1 MAMTEH
7 ARATAD
13 ACYMIDTGAQRF
25 RAHDTADFWP
35 KMMAGE
41 IEGEAL
47 VSFFRMESDF
57 PHWEMHPEGDELFV
71 LHSGEIKV
79 VLEQDGAETVFRLKA
94 RQTCV
99 IPRGAWHFAYCV
111 APGDLTVITF
121 GEGTQHRAVDG
132 APGTA
137 A

>member
-1 MAMTEH
+1 MTDH
-7 ARATAD
+7 ARPMEQ
-13 ACYMIDTGAQRF
+13 ACYTIDTAARRF
-25 RAHDTADFWP
+25 QVHDMAGFWP
-35 KMMAGE
+35 KLMAGE
-41 IEGEAL
+41 IDGEAL
-47 VSFFRMESDF
+47 VTFMRMESDF

-71 LHSGEIKV
+71 LHSGEIEV
-79 VLEQDGAETVFRLKA
+79 ILDRDGAETVFRLEA

-99 IPRGAWHFAYCV
+99 IPRGAWHFARCI

-121 GEGTQHRAVDG
+121 GEGTRHRAVDG